1 MPTSHPAAG
10 LIIIWC
16 GLTKILCFS
25 DHTYIVVKEGNKV
38 VTKKIDSE
46 IKNGDLVL
54 VYNGKEQKFA
64 KVLKNDKIEGK
75 YEFYQIK
82 MKKLNDSEKTK
93 EIKVTGE
100 HIMITFDENQEIKLI
115 NAQDLNG
122 NEYINTDDGLY
133 QVYEINKEIS
143 DDKYNLVVKG
153 GIVYANGVLVSTIC
167 SVEQAKIIK
176 PTLEEWKYFQEN
188 KIEVN

>member
-1 MPTSHPAAG
+1 MPSNHPAAG

-16 GLTKILCFS
+16 GITKILCFEK
-25 DHTYIVVKEGNKV
+25 HTYIVVKENNKNV
-38 VTKKIDSE
+38 IKKICE
-46 IKNGDLVL
+46 INNGDMVL

-64 KVLKNDKIEGK
+64 KVLKNEKIEGK

-100 HIMITFDENQEIKLI
+100 HIMITFDEKQDIKLI
-115 NAQDLNG
+115 NAKDLKG

-133 QVYEINKEIS
+133 QVYEINKEIN

-167 SVEQAKIIK
+167 SIDQAKIIK
-176 PTLEEWKYFQEN
+176 PTLEEWKYYQEN
-188 KIEVN
+188 NVELN

>member
-1 MPTSHPAAG
+1 
-10 LIIIWC
+10 
-16 GLTKILCFS
+16 
-25 DHTYIVVKEGNKV
+25 
-38 VTKKIDSE
+38 
-46 IKNGDLVL
+46 
-54 VYNGKEQKFA
+54 
-64 KVLKNDKIEGK
+64 
-75 YEFYQIK
+75 
-82 MKKLNDSEKTK
+82 
-93 EIKVTGE
+93 
-100 HIMITFDENQEIKLI
+100 MITFDENHEIKLI
-115 NAQDLNG
+115 NAQDLKG